1 MGKARKSGEDAKGK
15 GANRPS
21 SPQFPPFFSFS
32 RFLNSAGPTVSE
44 PGTGYKST
52 VYAQCI
58 FVVTGSL
65 FLNIGLHSI
74 LNNRKKEVRE
84 EDKS

>member
-15 GANRPS
+15 RANRPS

-32 RFLNSAGPTVSE
+32 RFLNSAGPTMSE

-52 VYAQCI
+52 VNAHCI
-58 FVVTGSL
+58 FRGNWVPFPKYSSS
-65 FLNIGLHSI
+65 FDF
-74 LNNRKKEVRE
+74 EQ
-84 EDKS
+84 

>member
-32 RFLNSAGPTVSE
+32 RFLNSAGPTVPG

-58 FVVTGSL
+58 FVVFGSL
-65 FLNIGLHSI
+65 FLNIGLYSI

-84 EDKS
+84 EEKS